1 MRAIAQRLK
10 VSPTAL
16 YQHFDS
22 KDRILHEIRLRGTR
36 QLLEEVFAPALTL
49 EDPRERLCAALHRY
63 VEFARNHRWLY
74 AVVMG
79 EVPVAAA
86 VSDEHEILRRPLLEI
101 HAWLDEG
108 VRRGCWRDDL
118 DLDMASHQIWLAM
131 HGLCVML
138 HAGRLCSSHP
148 AFPWGGAEAFTD
160 VFIRRTIACVQADS
174 MPARVVRDI
183 AA

>member
-16 YQHFDS
+16 YQHFDG
-22 KDRILHEIRLRGTR
+22 KDEILHEIRLRGTR
-36 QLLEEVFAPALTL
+36 QLLEEVFAQTPTL
-49 EDPRERLCAALHRY
+49 EDPRERLHAALHRY
-63 VEFARNHRWLY
+63 VEFARLHRWLY

-79 EVPVAAA
+79 EVRVASAP
-86 VSDEHEILRRPLLEI
+86 EELEFLRRPLDAI

-108 VRRGCWRDDL
+108 VRCGCWREDL

-131 HGLCVML
+131 HGLCVVL
-138 HAGRLCSSHP
+138 HAGRLSASHP
-148 AFPWGGAEAFTD
+148 AFRWGDAEAFTD
-160 VFIRRTIACVQADS
+160 AYIRRTVACVQTDAT
-174 MPARVVRDI
+174 PARVVRDI